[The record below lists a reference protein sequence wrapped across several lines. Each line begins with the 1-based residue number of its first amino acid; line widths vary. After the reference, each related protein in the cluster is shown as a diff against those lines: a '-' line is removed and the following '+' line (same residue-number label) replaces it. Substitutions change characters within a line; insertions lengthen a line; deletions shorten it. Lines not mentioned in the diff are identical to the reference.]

1 MTIFFELKLS
11 DNYENPG
18 KLFKD
23 EKNDGY
29 GRQDELR

>member
-23 EKNDGY
+23 EKMTDMVGKMN
-29 GRQDELR
+29 